1 MTGSLTVKRGKYY
14 VVLNIYEN
22 GERKKKW
29 INSGLPEKG
38 NKRKAEQFLRE
49 KISEYE
55 KMEGLV
61 DSTAL
66 FSDYIRHWLRQI
78 SRKVDEVTMQ
88 GYQTLAD
95 GHILPYFDQL
105 GIKLRDVDNQ
115 ILQEYV
121 DEKYSNGRK
130 DGNGGL
136 SVRSLKLH
144 KNILNQTLNL
154 AVQNKLILS
163 NPCQFVDLP
172 QGSRYESKFYNDKQ
186 LAELFRALKDDP
198 IYPLVKITVLYG
210 LRRSELLGLQWDS
223 IDFEGKTMVIKHTVS
238 KVTKT
243 VEKDKTKNKSSHR
256 SFPLNDEALEIF
268 QNAKRAEEYNR
279 RAFGT
284 EYQSNRY
291 VFKWPD
297 GHLYSPDYIS
307 HRFNDLLKKHNLPHI
322 RFHELRHSCA
332 SMLIAMGFTL
342 KDVQEWLGH
351 SDVKMTANIYAHLD
365 VTRKNSIADSL
376 TERFDFQSG
385 RQMVDT
391 NKITA

>member
-1 MTGSLTVKRGKYY
+1 MTGSLTVKNGKYY
-14 VVLNIYEN
+14 AVLNVYEN
-22 GERKKKW
+22 GQRKKKW
-29 INSGLPEKG
+29 LNSGLPEKG

-49 KISEYE
+49 KLNEYE
-55 KMEGLV
+55 QMEGLI
-61 DSTAL
+61 STSIL
-66 FSDYIRHWLRQI
+66 FSDYIRHWMKQI

-95 GHILPYFDQL
+95 GHILPYFD
-105 GIKLRDVDNQ
+105 KLAIELRAVDH
-115 ILQEYV
+115 IVLQRYV
-121 DEKYSNGRK
+121 DKKYLNGRK
-130 DGNGGL
+130 DGKGGL
-136 SVRSLKLH
+136 SARSLKLH
-144 KNILNQTLNL
+144 KNILNQALNL
-154 AVQNKLILS
+154 AVQDKLIPS

-172 QGSRYESKFYNDKQ
+172 QCNRYESKFYNDKQ
-186 LAELFRALKDDP
+186 LAKLFAALHDDP
-198 IYPLVKITVLYG
+198 ILPIVKITALYG

-238 KVTKT
+238 KVTRA

-256 SFPLNDEALEIF
+256 SFPLTEEALSIF
-268 QNAKRAEEYNR
+268 MDAKKAEEKYR
-279 RAFGT
+279 KAFGA
-284 EYQSNRY
+284 EYQSNNY

-297 GHLYSPDYIS
+297 GHTYSPDYIS

-376 TERFDFQSG
+376 TARFDSAGG
-385 RQMVDT
+385 RKVVDEIRT
-391 NKITA
+391 TA

>member
-1 MTGSLTVKRGKYY
+1 MTGSLTVKHGKYY

-55 KMEGLV
+55 KLEGIV

-88 GYQTLAD
+88 GYQILAD

-115 ILQEYV
+115 ILQEYI

-172 QGSRYESKFYNDKQ
+172 QGRRYESKFYNDKQ
-186 LAELFRALKDDP
+186 LAEMFCALKDDP

-256 SFPLNDEALEIF
+256 SFPLTDEAFEIF
-268 QNAKRAEEYNR
+268 QNAKRAEGCNR
-279 RAFGT
+279 RAFGA
-284 EYQSNRY
+284 EYQSNQY

-332 SMLIAMGFTL
+332 SMLISMGFTL

-376 TERFDFQSG
+376 TERFDLQSG